1 VKDGGEQHQSQELA
15 RNPLA
20 QVPTL
25 ELENGT
31 ILTQSL
37 AIIDYLEQLKPQPTL
52 YPQGHLARAQ
62 SLQLAEMVNSGI
74 QPLQNL
80 SLLLS
85 LSEFGVDKVS
95 WAQKQIEKGLLA
107 LEKVACQVAQTS
119 PGLYLVGESPS
130 VADLCLIPQ
139 LYNARRFKV
148 DLQLFP
154 RLCEVEA
161 NCQRLEAFQ
170 RALPEVQ
177 ADAQ

>member
-1 VKDGGEQHQSQELA
+1 
-15 RNPLA
+15 
-20 QVPTL
+20 
-25 ELENGT
+25 
-31 ILTQSL
+31 
-37 AIIDYLEQLKPQPTL
+37 
-52 YPQGHLARAQ
+52 
-62 SLQLAEMVNSGI
+62 MVNSGI